1 MNEREY
7 HEYQNNELSKAIES
21 LRVIMTSMKHEK
33 IPISKSNMA
42 SIRKARNYF
51 NGLIQ
56 EEVSVD
62 KDI

>member
-21 LRVIMTSMKHEK
+21 LRVILTLMRHEK
-33 IPISKSNMA
+33 IPISKSNMTT
-42 SIRKARNYF
+42 IRKARSYF
-51 NGLIQ
+51 NEVIND
-56 EEVSVD
+56 EVSVD